1 MRRSSWTV
9 RLEASFMLEMQALPR
24 GDDLGE
30 GVSSDHTPID
40 IHGEKGWY
48 PGLKIGR
55 KPLLVCKLWSVQGR
69 FAQSGEGSHSHSLG
83 THSSDV
89 FPLSRPSDP
98 QCVCSFPSV
107 SLTSGSLLNTLT
119 KLSLLAQDII
129 TMNPEKLP
137 TDPFSLMGLKSGVI
151 RFRWRTQEKW
161 AQIRWPALFGVC
173 CSDTMVILGTD

>member
-9 RLEASFMLEMQALPR
+9 RLEASFMLEMWALPR

-30 GVSSDHTPID
+30 GVSSDHTPIN

-107 SLTSGSLLNTLT
+107 SLTSGFLCWMHSQSFPYWLKISLLWIWRNFQQTLFPWWDWN
-119 KLSLLAQDII
+119 LGLLDLDEGPKR
-129 TMNPEKLP
+129 NE
-137 TDPFSLMGLKSGVI
+137 
-151 RFRWRTQEKW
+151 FR
-161 AQIRWPALFGVC
+161 
-173 CSDTMVILGTD
+173 